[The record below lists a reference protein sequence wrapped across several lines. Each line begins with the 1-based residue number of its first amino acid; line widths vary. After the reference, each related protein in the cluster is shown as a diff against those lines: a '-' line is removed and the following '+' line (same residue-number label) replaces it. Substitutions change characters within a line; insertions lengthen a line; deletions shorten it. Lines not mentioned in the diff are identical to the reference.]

1 MTTVVFLHGVLASGA
16 VWDRAR
22 AGLPDGVASAAPD
35 APHHGERRD
44 HHLSVADGGVSLEG
58 LVADAAGAIE
68 AATADDGVP
77 VHLVG
82 HSLGGLTALAVTLDR
97 PDLVASL
104 VLVDCSPVPARLPW
118 FVRPLSRLVEAGVGA
133 FARVAGPR
141 RRLGSMPAGALA
153 GFLTLLRTHPDLRPR
168 LGEIAVP
175 TTVIVGADEFAGL
188 RAGAD
193 TLAARIAEAT
203 LVVIDGASHEPP
215 KQQPE
220 RFAAALGDHL
230 DRVGVSRA
238 ARPPRR
244 PAS

>member
-1 MTTVVFLHGVLASGA
+1 MTAVVFLHGVLASGQ

-22 AGLPDGVASAAPD
+22 ASLPVGVASAAPD
-35 APHHGERRD
+35 APHHGERREGD
-44 HHLSVADGGVSLEG
+44 PGVAISLDR
-58 LVADAAGAIE
+58 LVADAVRAIE
-68 AATADDGVP
+68 EATGEARAP

-82 HSLGGLTALAVTLDR
+82 HSLGGLTALAVALDR

-133 FARVAGPR
+133 FARLAGPG
-141 RRLGSMPAGALA
+141 RRLGPMPAGALV

-175 TTVIVGADEFAGL
+175 TTVIVGVDEFAGL

-193 TLAARIAEAT
+193 ALVAGIVDAT

-215 KQQPE
+215 TQQPE

-238 ARPPRR
+238 APRPRR